1 MATPDGKTIQA
12 RDRSKNTPLWSHE
25 GCLYCES
32 GVTKRVILAS
42 FEGNTEKN
50 AVPELDRT
58 DLRLLAVLQGEGR
71 ITNAELAKRVNLSPS
86 ACLRRLQRLE
96 AAQAITGYAAQIDPQ
111 AIGLGLQAFVRVQL
125 ARHEAGA
132 IERFVE
138 KISGWEE
145 VVACH
150 ALTGD
155 MDYLLHV
162 YVADLPQ
169 FSRFLLDRLLND
181 AGVADANSSFVLR
194 TVKRSPSLPLGQLEN

>member
-1 MATPDGKTIQA
+1 MTA
-12 RDRSKNTPLWSHE
+12 
-25 GCLYCES
+25 
-32 GVTKRVILAS
+32 
-42 FEGNTEKN
+42 
-50 AVPELDRT
+50 LDRT

-71 ITNAELAKRVNLSPS
+71 ITNAELAERVSLSPS

-96 AAQAITGYAAQIDPQ
+96 NEGVIVGYAAQVDPQ
-111 AIGLGLQAFVRVQL
+111 SVGLGLQAFVRVQL
-125 ARHEAGA
+125 IRHESEA

-138 KISGWEE
+138 LVNGWDE
-145 VVACH
+145 VIACH

-162 YVADLPQ
+162 YVADLAH

-194 TVKRSPSLPLGQLEN
+194 TVKRSPSLPLAQLEK

>member
-1 MATPDGKTIQA
+1 MTT
-12 RDRSKNTPLWSHE
+12 
-25 GCLYCES
+25 
-32 GVTKRVILAS
+32 
-42 FEGNTEKN
+42 
-50 AVPELDRT
+50 LDRT

-71 ITNAELAKRVNLSPS
+71 ITNAELAERVSLSPS

-96 AAQAITGYAAQIDPQ
+96 ATGVIAGYAAQVDPQ
-111 AIGLGLQAFVRVQL
+111 AVGLGLQAFVRVQL
-125 ARHEAGA
+125 AQHESTA

-138 KISGWEE
+138 RVNGWDE

-162 YVADLPQ
+162 YVADLPH
-169 FSRFLLDRLLND
+169 FSRFLLDHLLND

-194 TVKRSPSLPLGQLEN
+194 TVKRSPSLPLQHLAK